1 MENLRVS
8 VIIPAYNEQAT
19 ILSLLTEVR
28 AQKVGGVSFQ
38 VIVVNDG
45 SRDQTLALLRANP
58 HLYDTLIDQSRN
70 QGKGA
75 AVLAGLK
82 VATGDYI
89 LFQDAD
95 LEYSPSHYSD
105 LIYPVQKFDAD
116 IVMGSRFMARR
127 YTRVQFFWHKVG
139 NELVTLVFNM
149 LFNTT
154 FTDIYTCYLL
164 YRRDLIRPEELIS
177 RGWEQHAEILCRATR
192 RAKVLYEVPIN
203 YQGRS
208 YEDGKKIRVYD
219 AFGVLSMIFRRRF
232 FSRARNIKT

>member
-1 MENLRVS
+1 LRVS

-19 ILSLLTEVR
+19 ILQLLGEVR
-28 AQKVGGVSFQ
+28 AQAVEDVSFEII
-38 VIVVNDG
+38 VIDDG
-45 SRDQTLALLRANP
+45 SKDQTRALLRANP
-58 HLYDTLIDQSRN
+58 ALYDILIEQPRN

-82 VATGDYI
+82 QASGDYI

-105 LIYPVQKFDAD
+105 LIYPIRKFDAD

-154 FTDIYTCYLL
+154 CTDIYTCYLV
-164 YRRDLIRPEELIS
+164 YRRDLVKPDELKS

-192 RAKVLYEVPIN
+192 RAKILYEVPIN

-208 YEDGKKIRVYD
+208 YEEGKKIRVYD
-219 AFGVLSMIFRRRF
+219 AFGVLLMIFRRRF
-232 FSRARNIKT
+232 FA

>member
-1 MENLRVS
+1 MKNLLVS

-19 ILSLLTEVR
+19 ILSLLAEVR
-28 AQKVGGVSFQ
+28 AQVVEGVSFQ
-38 VIVVNDG
+38 VIVIDDG

-58 HLYDTLIDQSRN
+58 NLYDILIDQPRN

-95 LEYSPSHYSD
+95 LEYSPSHFGD
-105 LIYPVQKFDAD
+105 LVYPVLKFDAD
-116 IVMGSRFMARR
+116 IVMGSRFMVRR

-164 YRRDLIRPEELIS
+164 FRRDLVKPEELLS

-208 YEDGKKIRVYD
+208 YEEGKKIRVHD
-219 AFGVLSMIFRRRF
+219 AFGVLLMIFRRRF
-232 FSRARNIKT
+232 FS

>member
-19 ILSLLTEVR
+19 ILSLLAEVR
-28 AQKVGGVSFQ
+28 AQVVEGVSFQ
-38 VIVVNDG
+38 VIVIDDG
-45 SRDQTLALLRANP
+45 SKDQTLALLRANP
-58 HLYDTLIDQSRN
+58 NLYDILIDQPRN

-95 LEYSPSHYSD
+95 LEYSPSHYGD
-105 LIYPVQKFDAD
+105 LVYPILKFGAD

-139 NELVTLVFNM
+139 NETVTLVFNM

-164 YRRDLIRPEELIS
+164 YRRDLVKPEELVS

-192 RAKVLYEVPIN
+192 RAKVIYEVPIN

-208 YEDGKKIRVYD
+208 YEEGKKIRVYD
-219 AFGVLSMIFRRRF
+219 AFGVLLMIIRRRF
-232 FSRARNIKT
+232 FH

>member
-1 MENLRVS
+1 MYMLHVS

-19 ILSLLTEVR
+19 ILQLLADVR
-28 AQKVGGVSFQ
+28 AQAVEGVSFQ
-38 VIVVNDG
+38 VIVINDG
-45 SRDQTLALLRANP
+45 SKDQTLDLLRANP
-58 HLYDTLIDQSRN
+58 ALYDILIDQPRN

-82 VATGDYI
+82 SATGDYI

-95 LEYSPSHYSD
+95 LEYSPSHYGD
-105 LIYPVQKFDAD
+105 LIYPVLKFSAD

-164 YRRDLIRPEELIS
+164 YRRDLVKPEELVS

-192 RAKVLYEVPIN
+192 RAKILYEVPIN

-208 YEDGKKIRVYD
+208 YEEGKKIRVYD
-219 AFGVLSMIFRRRF
+219 AFGVLFMIFRRRF
-232 FSRARNIKT
+232 FR